1 MMEGCLSLSGVKV
14 RRGGRIILDVES
26 LQIPSGAF
34 VGIIGTNGAGK
45 TTLLKVCC
53 ALCRP
58 NRGTVEFAGENLARL
73 SPWSRSNLRKRVGY
87 IPQTVEYNC
96 ELPFTVREVVAMGR
110 ISVRPL
116 LSRLTRTDYEI
127 VDNWIARLGLDGLH
141 GQTFRSLSGGE
152 QQKVL
157 VARAMAQTP
166 AVLMLDEPCAN
177 LDFNWKYQIT
187 EIVERLYHETGVT
200 ILLVSHDTSLL
211 PPACSRIVLLHK
223 GRILADGDI
232 DSVFASEALQVAY
245 DCRIETLNVG
255 GRRYIVN
262 KNQASGS

>member
-1 MMEGCLSLSGVKV
+1 MMEGCLSLSGVRV

-34 VGIIGTNGAGK
+34 VGVIGTNGAGK

-53 ALCRP
+53 GLIHP
-58 NRGTVEFAGENLARL
+58 NHGTVKFAGKDLVKL
-73 SPWSRSNLRKRVGY
+73 SPWSKSNVRKGVGY
-87 IPQTVEYNC
+87 IPQTAEYNC

-116 LSRLTRTDYEI
+116 LSRLTRTDDEI
-127 VDNWIARLGLDGLH
+127 VDNWIERLGLGGLC

-157 VARAMAQTP
+157 VARAMAQAP

-187 EIVERLYHETGVT
+187 EILEQLYHQTGVT

-211 PPACSRIVLLHK
+211 PQACSRIVLLHQ
-223 GRILADGDI
+223 GHISADGDI
-232 DSVFASEALQVAY
+232 DEVFASEALQVAY
-245 DCRIETLNVG
+245 HCRIETVRLG
-255 GRRYIVN
+255 GRKYLVN
-262 KNQASGS
+262 KERKR

>member
-1 MMEGCLSLSGVKV
+1 MMAECLSLSGVQVK
-14 RRGGRIILDVES
+14 RGGRIILDVES
-26 LQIPSGAF
+26 LQISAGAF
-34 VGIIGTNGAGK
+34 VGVIGTNGAGK

-58 NRGTVEFAGENLARL
+58 NRGTVEFAGKNLASL
-73 SPWSRSNLRKRVGY
+73 SLWSRSNLRKRVGY
-87 IPQTVEYNC
+87 IPQTAEYNC

-110 ISVRPL
+110 IGIRPL
-116 LSRLTRTDYEI
+116 LSRLSGADYEI
-127 VDNWIARLGLDGLH
+127 VDNWIERLGLGGLR

-157 VARAMAQTP
+157 VARAMAQSP

-187 EIVERLYHETGVT
+187 EIVEQLYYQTGVT
-200 ILLVSHDTSLL
+200 VLLVSHDASLL
-211 PPACSRIVLLHK
+211 PPACNRIVLLHQ
-223 GRILADGDI
+223 GRVLADGDI
-232 DSVFASEALQVAY
+232 DEVFASEALQVAY
-245 DCRIETLNVG
+245 RCRIETLSMA

-262 KNQASGS
+262 RKQESGS

>member
-1 MMEGCLSLSGVKV
+1 MTAECLSLSGVRV
-14 RRGGRIILDVES
+14 RRGGRTILDVES

-45 TTLLKVCC
+45 TTLLRVCC

-58 NRGTVEFAGENLARL
+58 NRGTVKFAGKDLARL

-87 IPQTVEYNC
+87 IPQTAEYNC

-110 ISVRPL
+110 IGIRPL
-116 LSRLTRTDYEI
+116 LSRLTKTDYEI
-127 VDNWIARLGLDGLH
+127 VDNWIERLGLEGLA

-157 VARAMAQTP
+157 VARAMAQAP

-187 EIVERLYHETGVT
+187 EIVEQLYHQTGVT

-211 PPACSRIVLLHK
+211 PPACSRIVLLHQ
-223 GRILADGDI
+223 GRILADGNI
-232 DSVFASEALQVAY
+232 DDVFASEALQVAY
-245 DCRIETLNVG
+245 RCPVETLRLG
-255 GRRYIVN
+255 GRKYVVH
-262 KNQASGS
+262 KNQKHGN